1 MQEQHQL
8 LWQLKENYIQS
19 INFDTNEILNRLLGF
34 RIKWNYKILT
44 KEIHQKPQ
52 CWQNNYL
59 NWVYTIENILTIIL
73 KKVMK
78 NALTKIVGRLH
89 NLGWSWMDKR
99 FSVQISLISMI
110 SKVLEIKE
118 EETSVVIKKTTK
130 YAGKQQL
137 ADLDWIDICFL
148 L

>member
-8 LWQLKENYIQS
+8 LWQLKENHIQS
-19 INFDTNEILNRLLGF
+19 INFDANEIWNGLLGF

-44 KEIHQKPQ
+44 KEVHQKPQ
-52 CWQNNYL
+52 CWQNSYL
-59 NWVYTIENILTIIL
+59 NWVCTIENILTIRQ

-89 NLGWSWMDKR
+89 NLGWSWMNKR

-130 YAGKQQL
+130 YEGKQQFT
-137 ADLDWIDICFL
+137 DLDWIDIWFL